1 MANDRITIYK
11 KNQQLLG
18 DDSLKKKVTNEIN
31 RMLPELVAA
40 SKNEIMIAEQ
50 VRIRTNKLTYQSR
63 EYISNLKKTSPD
75 LPYSDIIIDLIND
88 HISNK
93 ETNIEA
99 KMKNVIEAESAT
111 QLYYLKETLSQ
122 IDEFLLS
129 LKNAN
134 RLD

>member
-1 MANDRITIYK
+1 MASDRITIYK
-11 KNQQLLG
+11 KNQQLLV

-31 RMLPELVAA
+31 RMLPEIVEA
-40 SKNEIMIAEQ
+40 SKKDLVIAEQ

-63 EYISNLKKTSPD
+63 EYISNLKKASPD

-88 HISNK
+88 YVRNK
-93 ETNIEA
+93 NTNLEA
-99 KMKNVIEAESAT
+99 KIKDVIEAEAAT

-134 RLD
+134 EID